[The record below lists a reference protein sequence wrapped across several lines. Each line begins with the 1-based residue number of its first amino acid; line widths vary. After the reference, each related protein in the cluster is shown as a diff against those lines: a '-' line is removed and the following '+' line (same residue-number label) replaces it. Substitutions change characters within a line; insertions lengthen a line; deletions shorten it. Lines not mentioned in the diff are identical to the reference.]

1 MSDTASM
8 ASNSSAGVCANSLG
22 EDCSLAR
29 SWFYKPP
36 VFSLADTAAA
46 AVAAVTAKA
55 ASSQLLGKKHTPG
68 VWSYF
73 SMDSGVL
80 AESAVVTTTNKAL
93 FVERPGSRE
102 STVRLSQCLM
112 LTRLPHVQAHCYWSC
127 HQRLPLCCSPICER
141 GMTSQP
147 THTHAPRWQT
157 TWRAQLPRS

>member
-1 MSDTASM
+1 MSDTASS
-8 ASNSSAGVCANSLG
+8 ASTSSGVCANSLG

-36 VFSLADTAAA
+36 VFSLAKTAAA

-55 ASSQLLGKKHTPG
+55 AGSKLLGKVHSPG

-102 STVRLSQCLM
+102 TTVRQFCCIPTTARSICCLGA
-112 LTRLPHVQAHCYWSC
+112 LASSAVSYPVDCCCLGLRL
-127 HQRLPLCCSPICER
+127 LCCSPICGR
-141 GMTSQP
+141 GMTLQP
-147 THTHAPRWQT
+147 TRTRAPR
-157 TWRAQLPRS
+157 